1 MSRPVRPR
9 LSVVRAEPV
18 RADERTLELEIAREK
33 GIRLAA
39 EGLFKAAHTLCALP
53 RLPEVAD
60 YRAGASERFE
70 AAVKVM
76 KEALSDA

>member
-9 LSVVRAEPV
+9 LSVVRDLPPV
-18 RADERTLELEIAREK
+18 AIEAQIYREAD
-33 GIRLAA
+33 IRLAA
-39 EGLFKAAHTLCALP
+39 EGLWKTAVRLSAIP

-60 YRAGASERFE
+60 YRAAEMERFE
-70 AAVKVM
+70 RAVKVM